1 MISIIQFVVLGL
13 QRIHSC
19 VHSFVTCFL
28 NARCGH
34 TLSGAGAMDEGD
46 QRGSAP
52 MGASAWETQKQT
64 DGTRCL
70 IRAVKEIGERMRG
83 DGQFGQVVRET
94 PRGGILEERGQPG
107 DKRRRGLRPEATV
120 RPGDQGDG
128 CGEWGR

>member
-1 MISIIQFVVLGL
+1 MLAADIPCLALGL
-13 QRIHSC
+13 WMKESC
-19 VHSFVTCFL
+19 E
-28 NARCGH
+28 AP
-34 TLSGAGAMDEGD
+34 
-46 QRGSAP
+46 AP

-64 DGTRCL
+64 DETRCL